1 MIKNQTNGTISYDNY
16 KGKFLFNM
24 NYSVS
29 FVTDSQLMY
38 FMSTRCLKDK
48 INGVRV
54 PQFKVAYIFDTTH
67 P

>member
-1 MIKNQTNGTISYDNY
+1 
-16 KGKFLFNM
+16 M
-24 NYSVS
+24 NYSMS

-38 FMSTRCLKDK
+38 FMSTGCLKDK

-54 PQFKVAYIFDTTH
+54 SQFKVAYIFDTTH